1 MLPSLRLNGVEVL
14 NMQQLVALVV
24 QLTSSGTNSP
34 GSGTNDPTSSGS
46 AEGGAAPTAIPPTA
60 AFLRFDFSDGSV
72 MVLDGATIRAET
84 LEVLREQSISHAMSA
99 GLRRAA
105 AAAGVAGARHW
116 PEDERAGH
124 GAAVGAG
131 EGRQVRQQ
139 KRRLTVR
146 R

>member
-1 MLPSLRLNGVEVL
+1 
-14 NMQQLVALVV
+14 MQQLVALVL
-24 QLTSSGTNSP
+24 QLTSP
-34 GSGTNDPTSSGS
+34 GSGANSTGSGTNGHASSGR
-46 AEGGAAPTAIPPTA
+46 AEGGATPTAIPPTTISQNA
-60 AFLRFDFSDGSV
+60 IPPTTAFLRFDFSDGSV

-84 LEVLREQSISHAMSA
+84 LDVLREQSISHAMSA

-124 GAAVGAG
+124 GSAGGAG

>member
-1 MLPSLRLNGVEVL
+1 
-14 NMQQLVALVV
+14 MQQLVALVV

-34 GSGTNDPTSSGS
+34 GSGTNDPTSSGR
-46 AEGGAAPTAIPPTA
+46 AEGVAASAAIPPTAIPPTA
-60 AFLRFDFSDGSV
+60 AFLCFDFSDGSV

-84 LEVLREQSISHAMSA
+84 LDVLREQSISHAMSA